1 MGTFVIIKPRGN
13 VKLNDEFKV
22 LETVEMKN
30 IGDYNVF
37 IQNRVGLKPIYKQVG
52 DYILWYSDPN
62 EFIFTELDES
72 FEVPTE
78 VSKVSQDPNLLV
90 NEDEIAFGDVV
101 ITSNV
106 ITNNGNLFQGL
117 DDEDYACI
125 INSFVDAGQ
134 VLVEHGED
142 EETFVIDR
150 VFDGLLSP
158 SNKTHEEFIEPIIED
173 VEIIDDKEMLQMDL
187 IQYEDEDYVQEDN
200 LYQRPFGGTDE
211 DFETIDSETL
221 EEKEQEYLRSL

>member
-1 MGTFVIIKPRGN
+1 MAMFVIIKPRGN
-13 VKLNDEFKV
+13 VKLGDTFKE
-22 LETVEMKN
+22 LEIVEMKN

-37 IQNRVGLKPIYKQVG
+37 IQNRVGVKPIYKQVG

-62 EFIFTELDES
+62 EYIFTELNES

-78 VSKVSQDPNLLV
+78 VTQIPNLLV

-106 ITNNGNLFQGL
+106 ITNNADLFYGL
-117 DDEDYACI
+117 DDEDYAGI

-134 VLVEHGED
+134 VLVEHGDD

-158 SNKTHEEFIEPIIED
+158 SKKVHEELEEPVIEEI
-173 VEIIDDKEMLQMDL
+173 EIIDDKEMLQMDL
-187 IQYEDEDYVQEDN
+187 IEYEDEDYVPDDE
-200 LYQRPFGGTDE
+200 LYDKPFGGTDE
-211 DFETIDSETL
+211 DFDTIDSETL
-221 EEKEQEYLRSL
+221 EEQEQEYLRSL

>member
-1 MGTFVIIKPRGN
+1 MFVIIKPRGN
-13 VKLNDEFKV
+13 VKLGDTFKE
-22 LETVEMKN
+22 LEIVEMKN

-37 IQNRVGLKPIYKQVG
+37 IQNRVGVKPIYKQVG

-62 EFIFTELDES
+62 EYIFTELNES

-78 VSKVSQDPNLLV
+78 VTQIPNLLV

-106 ITNNGNLFQGL
+106 ITNNADLFYGL
-117 DDEDYACI
+117 DDEDYAGI

-134 VLVEHGED
+134 VLVEHGDD

-158 SNKTHEEFIEPIIED
+158 SKKVHEELEEPVIEEI
-173 VEIIDDKEMLQMDL
+173 EIIDDKEMLQMDL
-187 IQYEDEDYVQEDN
+187 IEYEDEDYVPDDE
-200 LYQRPFGGTDE
+200 LYDKPFGGTDE
-211 DFETIDSETL
+211 DFDTIDSETL
-221 EEKEQEYLRSL
+221 EEQEQEYLRSL